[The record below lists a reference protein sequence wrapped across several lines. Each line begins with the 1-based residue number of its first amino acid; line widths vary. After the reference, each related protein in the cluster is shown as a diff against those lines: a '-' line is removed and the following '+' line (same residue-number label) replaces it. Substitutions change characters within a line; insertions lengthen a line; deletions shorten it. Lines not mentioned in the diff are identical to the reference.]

1 MFKRIARG
9 WRMAGASWSVL
20 KQHPKLLIFPVLSG
34 IAFCAIMAA
43 IGYSV
48 FTVSDGFRSEFFD
61 SLKPN
66 DPIVYAAVF
75 AFYAVCSFVVIFFN
89 SALVYCALE
98 AFTGRTPSLGT
109 GLTAAVARLPQ
120 ILGWTLVTA
129 TVGLLLS
136 ILQSFLRDKLGFLGS
151 LLGGVFEVAWN
162 VVTYFVVPVLV
173 VDGVGP
179 IEAVKRS
186 SSILRKTWGETVG
199 GEGGM
204 GLVGFLLF
212 LPVVGVIGVTVM
224 IGRETGISGSVVAVL
239 GTLVLAYLVLLTVVF
254 SALGTIFRTG
264 AYIYATTGTPPASM
278 DAGLLQTTFRKK

>member
-9 WRMAGASWSVL
+9 WRMVGASWSVL

-34 IAFCAIMAA
+34 IAFFAIMAA

-48 FTVSDGFRSEFFD
+48 FTVSDGFQNEFFD

-89 SALVYCALE
+89 AALVYCAIE

-109 GLTAAVARLPQ
+109 GLTAATARLPQ

-129 TVGLLLS
+129 TVGLLLN

-151 LLGGVFEVAWN
+151 LLGGFFEVAWN

-173 VDGVGP
+173 VDAVGP

-199 GEGGM
+199 GHGGM

-212 LPVVGVIGVTVM
+212 LPVVGVIGAAVI
-224 IGRETGISGSVVAVL
+224 IGRETGMSGAVVAVL
-239 GTLVLAYLVLLTVVF
+239 GTLVLAYLLLLTVVF

-278 DAGLLQTTFRKK
+278 DADLLQTTFRRK